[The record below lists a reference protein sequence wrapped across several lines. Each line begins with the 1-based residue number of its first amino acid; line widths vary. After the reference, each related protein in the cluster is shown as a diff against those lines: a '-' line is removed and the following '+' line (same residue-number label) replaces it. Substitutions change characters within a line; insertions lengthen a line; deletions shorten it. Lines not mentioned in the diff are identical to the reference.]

1 MINYKKSP
9 WICTPTRRVTWSI
22 ITWCHVNQKKS
33 NNIWKYDPLQKQT
46 PTRLITT
53 MSIFNNVLIHNIT
66 TTLRA
71 VKTGGA
77 VVSDLDQNWVDQQ
90 PLPCLSPLSLW
101 CCSFDSE
108 LEPTISSDSSM
119 HQGLGT
125 TSFVIH
131 VEKNKKTIVS
141 HKLEV

>member
-1 MINYKKSP
+1 MDLYLRGQNLKPHTQSHVINHNVVSRQSKEIEQHLKVRS
-9 WICTPTRRVTWSI
+9 VT
-22 ITWCHVNQKKS
+22 
-33 NNIWKYDPLQKQT
+33 KQT

-53 MSIFNNVLIHNIT
+53 MSIFHNIT
-66 TTLRA
+66 TTLRP
-71 VKTGGA
+71 VKT
-77 VVSDLDQNWVDQQ
+77 VKSVLSDLDQNWVDQQ